1 MNRALRF
8 GLAVFLTGLASVAS
22 RGQNSTERESAPLR
36 IVQAIPLPNVVG
48 RIDHFSVDPKRRL
61 VIGSALG
68 NDTVEVVNTF
78 AGKVVQTIKGLNEPQ
93 GVLYVGGDINKLFV
107 ANAGDGKV
115 RVYDGKTW
123 ALGAT
128 VD

>member
-48 RIDHFSVDPKRRL
+48 RIDHFSVDPKRRW

-68 NDTVEVVNTF
+68 NDSVEVIDSF
-78 AGKVVQTIKGLNEPQ
+78 AGKVVRTIKGLNEPQ
-93 GVLYVGGDINKLFV
+93 GVLFVGGEVNK
-107 ANAGDGKV
+107 AAI
-115 RVYDGKTW
+115 R
-123 ALGAT
+123 AAA
-128 VD
+128 